1 MLTIYLCSMF
11 INASYAA
18 YDFSLNHHRLLKA
31 PKGFVLNYQ
40 IKVVLAVFLPLYNSI
55 VTIAVV
61 LYAILLLI
69 QSIYAK
75 TRPIPPTR

>member
-1 MLTIYLCSMF
+1 MLTIYIASLL

-31 PKGFVLNYQ
+31 PKGFILNYQ

-55 VTIAVV
+55 VTMAVV